1 MIYKPRAQLLQKKN
15 KLTVLCGENGRRN
28 QGVTVSF
35 IVSIQIIYFSTC
47 LIDVSVPFFMTV
59 NNVIC
64 AWICFISFE
73 HYRCYAISIIVVD
86 CIAVWRI
93 VYTCIKLVEKERLMF
108 KISSNMLHSV
118 LSRFITVRQV
128 CLLHRDEPTC
138 TRNFKNSANQKHSMK
153 NILNFFFFSNH
164 Q

>member
-1 MIYKPRAQLLQKKN
+1 MRRKWQKE
-15 KLTVLCGENGRRN
+15 LGRHRVIHRFHSDYLFFHMPHRRFTVP
-28 QGVTVSF
+28 S
-35 IVSIQIIYFSTC
+35 
-47 LIDVSVPFFMTV
+47 FMTV

-73 HYRCYAISIIVVD
+73 HYRCYATSIIVVD

-118 LSRFITVRQV
+118 LCRFITVRQV
-128 CLLHRDEPTC
+128 CLLHRDKPRVPEILKIAQT
-138 TRNFKNSANQKHSMK
+138 K
-153 NILNFFFFSNH
+153 NIPWKISSIFFYSNH

>member
-1 MIYKPRAQLLQKKN
+1 MRRKWQKE
-15 KLTVLCGENGRRN
+15 LGRHRVIHRFHSDN
-28 QGVTVSF
+28 LFFHMPHRRFT
-35 IVSIQIIYFSTC
+35 
-47 LIDVSVPFFMTV
+47 VPFFMTV

-153 NILNFFFFSNH
+153 NILNFFFSVITNKY
-164 Q
+164 QKKKNQTN